1 MEKIIFIL
9 KGLLVLLVAL
19 FIGGEV
25 NMFIVENGHKL
36 ISNPPGTDFT
46 TAEGLKKSMHLMLP
60 KHFVMPFL
68 AHALGTLVAAI
79 IVVKLM
85 PAQSKYL
92 AYLVGLI
99 FFVGGVMMISM
110 VPSPLWFTIVDLV
123 FAYIPMSLIALKQFY
138 KSNEN

>member
-1 MEKIIFIL
+1 MKKIILIL
-9 KGLLVLLVAL
+9 KGILVLFVGL
-19 FIGGEV
+19 FIGGEL

-36 ISNPPGTDFT
+36 IENPSGTDFIT
-46 TAEGLKKSMHLMLP
+46 LQGLKKSMHLMQP

-68 AHALGTLVAAI
+68 AHAIGTLLAAI

-92 AYLVGLI
+92 AYLVGLV
-99 FFVGGVMMISM
+99 FFVGGVMMIVM

-123 FAYIPMSLIALKQFY
+123 FAYIPMSFIALKLFH
-138 KSNEN
+138 KPSK